1 MIQRVQSVFLLLAAI
16 AMASILFLPIWHK
29 EAGQMNATLDAYN
42 LTVSQ
47 AATGG
52 AGVQTQQ
59 TAIYIAIL
67 AGIAALLALFSI
79 FQYRN
84 RLTQIKINLANS
96 LVMIGVLFG
105 SWYLS
110 NQGEKLLPAQ
120 ELGNFQAGFYLIPL
134 AMLLN
139 ILANRFIKRD
149 EDLVRSVDR
158 LR

>member
-1 MIQRVQSVFLLLAAI
+1 MLQRVQSVFMLLVAI

-29 EAGQMNATLDAYN
+29 QAGKQEATLDAYN
-42 LTVSQ
+42 LTISQ
-47 AATGG
+47 AG
-52 AGVQTQQ
+52 AGGPSVQTQQ
-59 TAIYIAIL
+59 TAIYLAIL
-67 AGIAALLALFSI
+67 SGIAALLALYSI

-110 NQGEKLLPAQ
+110 NQGEKMLPAQ
-120 ELGNFQAGFYLIPL
+120 ELGNFQAGFYLIPI
-134 AMLLN
+134 AMLMN